1 MVDTSTAPPAERTSS
16 PRRRTAWVA
25 GIVAVVLLGAT
36 AFALSTRGD
45 DGPKYPVV
53 ELAPTN
59 HEVIYEVNG
68 AGIAPVVAW
77 TSGPDNKEQTALD
90 VPLPFKKTLTI
101 PVGPAGGHAGIE
113 ARSAQTGAGSLACTM
128 FVDGVQVAQQVSTD
142 GFTGVACSAVIP
154 PTYVK

>member
-1 MVDTSTAPPAERTSS
+1 MLNTLTPLAEKVRSA
-16 PRRRTAWVA
+16 PRRRTAWIAGGTVA
-25 GIVAVVLLGAT
+25 ALAVGLT
-36 AFALSTRGD
+36 FALSRGD

-68 AGIAPVVAW
+68 AGIAPALSWIV
-77 TSGPDNKEQTALD
+77 GMDNKEQTALD
-90 VPLPFKKTLTI
+90 VPLPFKQTVTI

-113 ARSAQTGAGSLACTM
+113 ARSSQSGAGSLACTM
-128 FVDGVQVAQQVSTD
+128 FVDGVQVSQQVSTD
-142 GFTGVACSAVIP
+142 GFTSVACSAVIP